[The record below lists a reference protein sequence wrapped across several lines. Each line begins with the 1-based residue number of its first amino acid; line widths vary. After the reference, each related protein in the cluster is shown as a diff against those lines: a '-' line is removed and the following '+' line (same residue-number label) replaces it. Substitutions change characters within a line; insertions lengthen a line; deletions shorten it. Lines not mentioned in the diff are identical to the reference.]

1 MIHETRR
8 RLLGATVLAGA
19 TTVLAM
25 PAFAQDTWPS
35 RPIRVIVPYPAG
47 GTTDQLARALQQ
59 PLADLLGQPIVIE
72 NRAGA
77 GGTLGTDLAAK
88 AAPDG
93 YTFVF
98 GNSGPNAIAGLLRK
112 LPYDPLRDLRAL
124 STVAIVPMILAVP
137 AQSPHRTAR
146 EFIAWARTQGSGLNY
161 GSVGNGSMSHLS
173 GELFNDLAGLK
184 LQHIPYNGGAPL
196 MTAFGGGQVQMAF
209 VTGLDGASMAQAGRV
224 RYLAVASPARSE
236 FAPGLPALSEEIPG
250 YRAITWFGVL
260 APRGVSDDIA
270 GRMQAAIVRSVARP
284 EFRKLLADRNVE
296 ARSSSPQ
303 ELEAMIRD
311 EITHWGAVVTKA
323 NIKD

>member
-1 MIHETRR
+1 MIHTPRR
-8 RLLGATVLAGA
+8 RLLAAAVAACAGTLA
-19 TTVLAM
+19 L
-25 PAFAQDTWPS
+25 PAPAQDAWPS
-35 RPIRVIVPYPAG
+35 RPIRIVVPYPAG

-59 PLADLLGQPIVIE
+59 PLADLLGQPIVID

-77 GGTLGTDLAAK
+77 GGTLGTDLVAK

-112 LPYDPLRDLRAL
+112 LPYDPLKDLRPL
-124 STVAIVPMILAVP
+124 STVAIVPMIMTVP

-146 EFIAWARTQGSGLNY
+146 EFIAWARTQGAGLNF
-161 GSVGNGSMSHLS
+161 GSVGNGSMSHLA

-209 VTGLDGASMAQAGRV
+209 ITGLDGAAMAQAGRV
-224 RYLAVASPARSE
+224 RYLAVASPARTE
-236 FAPGLPALSEEIPG
+236 IAPGLAALSEDVAG

-260 APRGVSDDIA
+260 APRGVPDDIA
-270 GRMQAAIVRSVARP
+270 NRMQAAIVRSVARP
-284 EFRKLLADRNVE
+284 EFRKLMAERNVE
-296 ARSSSPQ
+296 ARSSTPQ

-311 EITHWGAVVTKA
+311 EMAHWGAVIAKA
-323 NIKD
+323 NIKE

>member
-1 MIHETRR
+1 MNREQRR
-8 RLLGATVLAGA
+8 HLLRAAALAGA
-19 TTVLAM
+19 AALAL
-25 PAFAQDTWPS
+25 PVFSQEAWPS

-59 PLADLLGQPIVIE
+59 PLAELLGQPIVIE

-88 AAPDG
+88 ATPDG

-98 GNSGPNAIAGLLRK
+98 GNSGPNAIAGLLRR
-112 LPYDPLRDLRAL
+112 LPYDPLKDLRPL
-124 STVAIVPMILAVP
+124 STVAIVPMNLAVP
-137 AQSPHRTAR
+137 AQSPHRSAR

-209 VTGLDGASMAQAGRV
+209 VTGLDGAAMAQAGRV
-224 RYLAVASPARSE
+224 RYLAVASPSRTE
-236 FAPGLPALSEEIPG
+236 IAPGLPALAEEIPG

-270 GRMQAAIVRSVARP
+270 ARMHAAIVRSVARP

-296 ARSSSPQ
+296 ARSSTPQ

-311 EITHWGAVVTKA
+311 EMTHWGAVVTKA
-323 NIKD
+323 NIKE

>member
-1 MIHETRR
+1 MNLEQRR
-8 RLLGATVLAGA
+8 HLLRAAALAGA
-19 TTVLAM
+19 AALAL
-25 PAFAQDTWPS
+25 PVFSQEAWPS

-59 PLADLLGQPIVIE
+59 PLAELLGQPIVIE

-88 AAPDG
+88 ATPDG

-98 GNSGPNAIAGLLRK
+98 GNSGPNAIAGLLRR
-112 LPYDPLRDLRAL
+112 LPYDPLKDLRPL

-137 AQSPHRTAR
+137 AQSPHRSAR

-209 VTGLDGASMAQAGRV
+209 VTGLDGAAMAQAGRV
-224 RYLAVASPARSE
+224 RYLAVASPSRTEIAT
-236 FAPGLPALSEEIPG
+236 GLPALAEEIPG

-270 GRMQAAIVRSVARP
+270 ARMHAAIVRSVARP

-296 ARSSSPQ
+296 ARSSTPQ

-311 EITHWGAVVTKA
+311 EMAHWGAVVTKA